1 MCRYADS
8 LEDTPPY
15 APDATAL
22 LQRLD
27 ILAGRVHNLSVYVK
41 YSDQSLNLGTDESYS
56 LHVSWVARAALV
68 CSASV
73 VLQLRLLVV
82 WQSSSLAAADCTPWG
97 GL

>member
-1 MCRYADS
+1 MCRYSDS

-27 ILAGRVHNLSVYVK
+27 VLAGRVHNLSVYVN

-56 LHVSWVARAALV
+56 LHVSFIQTISISLSHVGPTVPQR
-68 CSASV
+68 SAGE
-73 VLQLRLLVV
+73 QP
-82 WQSSSLAAADCTPWG
+82 SS
-97 GL
+97 

>member
-15 APDATAL
+15 APDAAAL

-27 ILAGRVHNLSVYVK
+27 MLAGRVHNLSVYVK

-56 LHVSWVARAALV
+56 LHVSLV
-68 CSASV
+68 TQPASADYV
-73 VLQLRLLVV
+73 RTVR
-82 WQSSSLAAADCTPWG
+82 SSRFRG
-97 GL
+97 GR